1 MSNDRNLIVGLD
13 IGTSKIVAIVAAVNN
28 FNGDEE
34 TLDIIGVSTQ
44 ASQGIKKGM
53 IVNMDAAVQSVQQAI
68 EEAEYVAG
76 CKIHA
81 VYTGIAG
88 SHIRCLNSHGIVA
101 IRGQEITSQDIER
114 VMDAAKAVLIPVDQK
129 ILHVLP
135 QAFSIDNQEGV
146 RDPIG
151 LPGVRLEAEIHM
163 VTGSVSAAESSVTC
177 IRRCGLEVDDII
189 LSPLASSYAVLTEDE
204 KQLGVCLIDI
214 GAGTTDIAVFVD
226 GYLKHSVVIPVA
238 GDLVTNDIAVALR
251 APTIVAEH
259 IKIQYACALTEMV
272 DPDEMVEIPA
282 IGDKPQKQILRIRLA
297 EVVEPRFEEL
307 FSLVQAELYQVGLEN
322 ALGAGVVIT
331 GGSAHVEGVVELA
344 EAVFQLPVKYGVPRN
359 ISGLLDVVRN
369 PLYATAVGLLEY
381 GYQAAKRHRAE
392 HFASQGFKRVLGRV
406 KHWFQGNI

>member
-13 IGTSKIVAIVAAVNN
+13 IGTSKVVAIVAAVNTV
-28 FNGDEE
+28 NGEE
-34 TLDIIGVSTQ
+34 TFDIIGVGMH

-53 IVNMDAAVQSVQQAI
+53 IVSMDAAVQSIQQAI
-68 EEAEYVAG
+68 EEAEYAAG

-101 IRGQEITSQDIER
+101 IRGQAVTSEDVER
-114 VMDAAKAVLIPVDQK
+114 VMDAAKAVLIPADQK

-151 LPGVRLEAEIHM
+151 LSGVRLEADIHM
-163 VTGSVSAAESSVTC
+163 VMGSINAAESTVAC

-189 LSPLASSYAVLTEDE
+189 LSALASSYAVLTEDE

-214 GAGTTDIAVFVD
+214 GAGTTDIAVFAD
-226 GYLKHSVVIPVA
+226 GYLKHSAVIPVA

-251 APTIVAEH
+251 APTMVAEQ
-259 IKIQYACALTEMV
+259 IKIQYACALREMV
-272 DPDEMVEIPA
+272 DPDEMVEIPT
-282 IGDKPQKQILRIRLA
+282 IGDRSQKQILRMQLA

-307 FSLVQAELYQVGLEN
+307 FSLVQAELCQLGLEN

-331 GGSAHVEGVVELA
+331 GGSAHMKGIVELA
-344 EAVFQLPVKYGVPRN
+344 EAVFQLPVKCGAPRN
-359 ISGLLDVVRN
+359 ISGLLDVVQN
-369 PLYATAVGLLEY
+369 PVYATAVGLLEY
-381 GYQAAKRHRAE
+381 GYQAAKQQRAE
-392 HFASQGFKRVLGRV
+392 QFASQGFKRVFGRV
-406 KHWFQGNI
+406 KHWFQRNI